1 MSTTKP
7 TTSHV
12 ESDTKPDA
20 DHLEIRKSNLSESD
34 LGVEEI
40 SDLKYINLP
49 PLLQHMTQEELR
61 TLDKTTRKID
71 LRLMPM
77 LIFIY
82 ILNYLDR
89 NNLASA
95 RLGGLEKILIWL
107 VTNTKSV
114 FPSCLLVTFFSK
126 SHPICC

>member
-61 TLDKTTRKID
+61 TLDKNHQKDRFKID
-71 LRLMPM
+71 ANVDLHLHFELFR
-77 LIFIY
+77 
-82 ILNYLDR
+82 
-89 NNLASA
+89 
-95 RLGGLEKILIWL
+95 
-107 VTNTKSV
+107 
-114 FPSCLLVTFFSK
+114 
-126 SHPICC
+126 